1 MLYYYYDETMNKV
14 FIDQNQI
21 LDKIIAIG
29 FNPTTDNDDIIE
41 IDLSSINQ
49 IKNHFKDDLEYL
61 IMIVINNQKYFI
73 YAGEWDDY

>member
-49 IKNHFKDDLEYL
+49 IKDHFKDDLEYL

>member
-73 YAGEWDDY
+73 YAGE

>member
-49 IKNHFKDDLEYL
+49 IKNHFKDNLEYL

-73 YAGEWDDY
+73 YEGE

>member
-1 MLYYYYDETMNKV
+1 MLYYYYDEKMNKI

-29 FNPTTDNDDIIE
+29 FNPITDNDDIIE

-49 IKNHFKDDLEYL
+49 IKNHFKDNLEYL

-73 YAGEWDDY
+73 YEGE

>member
-1 MLYYYYDETMNKV
+1 MLYYYYDETMNKI
-14 FIDQNQI
+14 FIDENQI

-29 FNPTTDNDDIIE
+29 FNPITDNDDIIE

-49 IKNHFKDDLEYL
+49 IKNNFKDNLEYL

-73 YAGEWDDY
+73 YEGE

>member
-41 IDLSSINQ
+41 INVSSINQ
-49 IKNHFKDDLEYL
+49 IKDHFKDDLEYL

-73 YAGEWDDY
+73 YAGE